1 MRVGVVRNP
10 KSYRNRRDMPWVTAP
25 DNVMFAK
32 PKSKAALLEA
42 LTAFAE
48 AGVDRLVLDGG
59 DGTVRD
65 VLTRLPATFG
75 DRIPLLAV
83 TPSGKTNV
91 LAEDLG
97 IAPDWSVEAAVGRI
111 LDPTAPRQ
119 VRPCIDVVRD
129 DGSLRRGFV
138 FGTGAYVRA
147 TRLAQSAHRMG
158 AFGTAS
164 VALTLAMSVAQSI
177 AGRDDRGW
185 RAGEA
190 VRLERG
196 GRADTR
202 ALFLVIASTL
212 ERLPMGLKPFGD
224 ERPGLKSLTINAPP
238 RLLPAAMGP
247 LWRGTEPA
255 WLAPAGYVRGEGA
268 FRIALDGE
276 YVLDGEAYPGGELTV
291 STGPALEFVT

>member
-25 DNVMFAK
+25 DNVLFAK
-32 PKSKAALLEA
+32 PKTKAALTEA
-42 LTAFAE
+42 LTGFAE

-75 DRIPLLAV
+75 ARIPLLAV

-97 IAPDWSVEAAVGRI
+97 VAPDWSVEAAVGRI
-111 LDPTAPRQ
+111 LDPAAPRQ
-119 VRPCIDVVRD
+119 VRPCIDVVRE

-164 VALTLAMSVAQSI
+164 VALTLAMSVVQSI

-185 RAGEA
+185 RAGEVMQLA
-190 VRLERG
+190 RG
-196 GRADTR
+196 GKTEARAR
-202 ALFLVIASTL
+202 FLVIASTL
-212 ERLPMGLKPFGD
+212 ERLPLGLKPFGAK
-224 ERPGLKSLTINAPP
+224 RPGLKSLTIDAPP
-238 RLLPAAMGP
+238 RLLLAALGP

-255 WLAPAGYVRGEGA
+255 WLARAGYVRGEGN
-268 FRIALDGE
+268 FTVALDGE
-276 YVLDGEAYPGGELTV
+276 FVLDGEAYPGGELTV
-291 STGPALEFVT
+291 SAGPALEFVT